1 VFKLDNYGLCLTNSF
16 IHPRNITSNIYHSLY
31 HIIHFKVVQKLLG
44 LRYSF
49 GAWIKRRFCICVF
62 ENCSG
67 DDHPDG
73 ISNLLGARKCQM
85 PPMISVQSI
94 RQSSS
99 QCNFG
104 VTRGTV
110 YQVSKPNKVS
120 TKSGLEKNWDEQ
132 MRGNDIKKEINY
144 SSWFSLPG
152 LFFYENSN
160 ETETLIISLGSTIQL
175 LHFVVVVV

>member
-1 VFKLDNYGLCLTNSF
+1 
-16 IHPRNITSNIYHSLY
+16 
-31 HIIHFKVVQKLLG
+31 
-44 LRYSF
+44 
-49 GAWIKRRFCICVF
+49 
-62 ENCSG
+62 
-67 DDHPDG
+67 
-73 ISNLLGARKCQM
+73 
-85 PPMISVQSI
+85 MISVQSI